1 MLVSVIVTTF
11 GPPVRLREAI
21 ISALNQSYREIEVI
35 VVDDNSPGTSAR
47 LKTRLIVEEFGVR
60 IRCIWHSENLNGSV
74 ARNSGAEIAQGEYLA
89 FLDNDDEYHP
99 ERIEKLVEQTRRQ
112 SNCLAAIYTGYIFKR
127 HGRVKTVRRIA
138 EPGNF
143 LLETLACNFDFGTGS
158 NLFVSRRVYWEI
170 GGFDPSLRR
179 HQDYDFLVRYFLKY
193 DIGSLSE
200 PLVIKNDD
208 NQPNLPSIERL
219 SVIKAMLLS
228 KYSEVILRFDERE
241 QSFIYDSHL
250 KELAR
255 FCLRKSAFRQA
266 MHYYNL
272 STLTGINWL
281 LEFARGI
288 IIWIKPV
295 RW

>member
-1 MLVSVIVTTF
+1 M
-11 GPPVRLREAI
+11 
-21 ISALNQSYREIEVI
+21 I
-35 VVDDNSPGTSAR
+35 VVDDNSPGSSDR
-47 LKTRLIVEEFGVR
+47 LKTRLIVEEFGER
-60 IRCIWHSENLNGSV
+60 IRCIWHSENRNGSV

-112 SNCLAAIYTGYIFKR
+112 SDCLAAIYTGYIFKR

-241 QSFIYDSHL
+241 QSLIYDSHL

-281 LEFARGI
+281 LELARGI